1 MRILTRFLKISIT
14 LLLILLTVSCES
26 LLNENIKNEVT
37 TDDYFETDEQF
48 VSAMGDAYNP
58 FAQTYGSNQGLG
70 ALIVAADDFV
80 VPQKG
85 ADWEDGGIWIRLHRH
100 TYTSNDPGIEQ
111 AWTQLF
117 AGVSNAN
124 RLLFQFQDLIDKGEV
139 SEELAVPFLNELKA
153 VRAYYYY
160 LLLDR
165 FGNVPIITSFE
176 DVPENPSQPSS
187 SFEEGRKI
195 VFEFVE
201 SELLASLENLSGD
214 VISTRG
220 RMNKWA
226 VYTTLA
232 KLYLNA
238 EVYTG
243 EPRWQDAIT
252 QANAVIE
259 SGNYSLMTNYAD
271 NFLVDNNDS
280 PENIFIIPYDKVFLP
295 GFNLHEMTL
304 CPSCKPV
311 YGMTGGAWSGYQATT
326 EMYTMYIDSE
336 RNPGPQGTVIGLD
349 EKGTETTGTLDE
361 RLNNMIVGPQYS
373 ITGERIT
380 DGAAIS
386 EDPDGPPV
394 TLTPYINELEPQA
407 LRQSGARVGKYQFE
421 IGLNGS
427 NMSNSFVVQRYSDV
441 LLTKAEALWRLNPG
455 SSEALMLVNEVR
467 NRAGVDAFT
476 ELTADRLLEERARE
490 TFYEMVRRQDLIR
503 FSGKEGGATRFN
515 DPWQFK
521 DQSEEYR
528 NVFPIPLSQ
537 LEANSNLI
545 QNPGY

>member
-1 MRILTRFLKISIT
+1 ME
-14 LLLILLTVSCES
+14 LLTKIVKVSSVFLVLFITSSCDS
-26 LLNENIKNEVT
+26 LLNEKLKNEVT
-37 TDDYFETDEQF
+37 ADNYFETDEQF

-70 ALIVAADDFV
+70 ALMVASDDFV

-100 TYTSNDPGIEQ
+100 TFTPNDPGVEQ

-117 AGVSNAN
+117 AGVSSAN
-124 RLLFQFQDLIDKGEV
+124 RLLFQFQDLIERGEV
-139 SEELAVPFLNELKA
+139 SEQLAVPFLNELRA

-176 DVPENPSQPSS
+176 DARENPSQPSS
-187 SFEEGRKI
+187 DFETGRKE

-201 SELLASLENLSGD
+201 SELLQSLDNLETD
-214 VISTRG
+214 VVSTRG
-220 RMNKWA
+220 RMNKWVA
-226 VYTTLA
+226 HTTLS

-243 EPRWQDAIT
+243 EPRWEDAIT
-252 QANAVIE
+252 HANAVIE
-259 SGNYSLMTNYAD
+259 SGNYTLMGNYSD
-271 NFLVDNNDS
+271 NFTVDNNDS
-280 PENIFIIPYDKVFLP
+280 PENIFLIPYDKVFLP
-295 GFNLHEMTL
+295 GFTLHEMTL

-311 YGMTGGAWSGYQATT
+311 YGMTGGAWAGFQATT
-326 EMYTMYIDSE
+326 DFYALHIDPE

-349 EKGTETTGTLDE
+349 EQGSETTGTLDE
-361 RLNNMIVGPQYS
+361 RLNNLIVGPQYS
-373 ITGERIT
+373 IEGERIV

-421 IGLNGS
+421 IGLTGS
-427 NMSNSFVVQRYSDV
+427 NMSNSFVVHRYSDV

-467 NRAGVDAFT
+467 ARSGVDGFS
-476 ELTADRLLEERARE
+476 ELTADNLLEERARE

-503 FSGKEGGATRFN
+503 FEGKVGSTRFN

-521 DQSEEYR
+521 EVSEDYR

-537 LEANSNLI
+537 IEANANLI